1 MYQGAE
7 VRSLAQQPVLAERV
21 QSSLCDTVHR
31 SLRHLLCESAHRQE
45 QVLADAFLHKTR
57 SRNSVAWISIYD
69 GAKHK
74 VQLWTL
80 RSVSKVF
87 RKKLGASVFSTALT
101 PAKLNAA
108 GWSFPLRFTEQQRL
122 KHKSNRPWGSRR
134 GRQTSSW
141 SPASLQWFLCVVAT
155 VWTECCWS
163 AGSDPSA
170 EPPSPP
176 SGTTS
181 CCGVLRSTAMPTRTW
196 E

>member
-57 SRNSVAWISIYD
+57 SRNSVIYD

-87 RKKLGASVFSTALT
+87 RKKLGASAFSTALT

-108 GWSFPLRFTEQQRL
+108 G
-122 KHKSNRPWGSRR
+122 
-134 GRQTSSW
+134 
-141 SPASLQWFLCVVAT
+141 
-155 VWTECCWS
+155 
-163 AGSDPSA
+163 
-170 EPPSPP
+170 
-176 SGTTS
+176 
-181 CCGVLRSTAMPTRTW
+181 
-196 E
+196 